1 MTLALF
7 VSFLFPAADD
17 PLASKSLP
25 KLFKVVDLSV
35 ERQPV
40 GKFVTSFA
48 AEHGVEIVVDG
59 RVDLSASVIGK
70 FKKSC
75 VERILAEAA
84 RYANARMALVGEV
97 VYIGPQ
103 ENADRVAAAAAKAR
117 KSLDD
122 FKLNPAWREKRSKK
136 WSEEATIKE
145 LVSALA
151 KDLGVEVKDADDL
164 DVKASAGS
172 LKNVAAADMLSVW
185 TALADHTWS
194 LDKEGAK
201 LSFPPLPEDARMK
214 RSLRAASVKEA
225 NRRAGNY
232 RGLKGEALS
241 VDVRG
246 QMVTLA
252 GPFSA
257 LWAAERFDREE
268 AFAIAQA
275 KTQKP
280 GKTKAAKRYSPTFK
294 NTPLSDFAAK
304 IADHV
309 KKSVEI
315 DEDSLAKAG
324 KSKELK
330 IDCVA
335 TGVELE
341 ELLELALEPHGLTF
355 TIDGDKIVI
364 RAAK

>member
-7 VSFLFPAADD
+7 VSLLFPAADD
-17 PLASKSLP
+17 PLASKALP

-40 GKFVTSFA
+40 GKFVKAFA

-59 RVDLSASVIGK
+59 RVDLSAPVIGR
-70 FKKSC
+70 FKKSG
-75 VERILAEAA
+75 VERILGDAA

-97 VYIGPQ
+97 VYIAPQ
-103 ENADRVAAAAAKAR
+103 ESADRVAAAAAKSR
-117 KSLDD
+117 KLLED
-122 FKLNPAWREKRSKK
+122 FDLPAAWKEKRSKK
-136 WSEEATIKE
+136 WTEEATVKE
-145 LVSALA
+145 LVAALA
-151 KDLGVEVKDADDL
+151 KDLGVEVKDADEL
-164 DVKASAGS
+164 DVKVAAGA
-172 LKNVAAADMLSVW
+172 LKNVQAADMLSVW
-185 TALADHTWS
+185 AALADHTWS
-194 LDKEGAK
+194 LDKEGAR
-201 LSFPPLPEDARMK
+201 LTFPPLPEDARMK

-225 NRRAGNY
+225 IRRAGNY
-232 RGLKGEALS
+232 RGLKDEVLS
-241 VDVRG
+241 VDVKG
-246 QMVTLA
+246 QMITLA

-257 LWAAERFDREE
+257 LWAAERLDREE
-268 AFAIAQA
+268 AIAVANA

-280 GKTKAAKRYSPTFK
+280 GKTKSAKRYSPTFK
-294 NTPLSDFAAK
+294 NTPLSDFAAR

-315 DEDSLAKAG
+315 DEVSLEKAG

-364 RAAK
+364 SAAK